1 MQTCEVSV
9 IIPCL
14 DEETTVGVCVAKVIA
29 AFHAL
34 GVSGEVVVA
43 DNGSTDGSAA
53 VASASGARVVACAQR
68 GYGAAIK
75 CGIAAARGRYLIMG
89 DADDTYDFRQLPLL
103 VEKLRAGADLAMG
116 SRLRGGLRPGAMPW
130 LHRWVGTPVLTML
143 LNRFY
148 GTRISDV
155 NCGMRGFTRD
165 AVQRMDLQCDGMEF
179 ASEMVVKAAR
189 HGLRIEEVPLDYHP
203 SPKARKPKL
212 RAFRDGWRHL
222 RFILVL
228 APQWLFVAPGLV
240 LTVAGLIL
248 SAVLFAGSPEVFHI
262 PLGLSAALF
271 ASALVLV
278 GLQVAFFGVFAEVL
292 TVRWGLGGGSA
303 VSRWVRRHFSLEKG
317 LLAGVFVVLIGL
329 GIGSIALAR
338 LLEVSRQGAPVNV
351 PVTKQAIASVDCLL
365 LGIQVVFASFLLSL
379 FDLVA
384 PRPGKLASET

>member
-1 MQTCEVSV
+1 MSTCEISV

-14 DEETTVGVCVAKVIA
+14 DEEATVGVCIAKALASIQT
-29 AFHAL
+29 L
-34 GVSGEVVVA
+34 GVSGEVVVV
-43 DNGSTDGSAA
+43 DNGSQDRSAA
-53 VASASGARVVACAQR
+53 VASGAGARVVTCPRR

-75 CGIAAARGRYLIMG
+75 HGIAAAQGRFLFMG

-103 VEKLRAGADLAMG
+103 MALLRDGADLAMG

-130 LHRWVGTPVLTML
+130 LHRWVGTPVLTAL

-155 NCGMRGFTRD
+155 NCGMRGFTRE

-189 HGLRIEEVPLDYHP
+189 HGLRIDEVPLDYHP

-228 APQWLFVAPGLV
+228 APQWLFVTPGLV

-248 SAVLFAGSPEVFHI
+248 SVVLFTGSPEIFHI

-271 ASALVLV
+271 ASALALV
-278 GLQVAFFGVFAEVL
+278 GLQVAFFGVFAEAL
-292 TVRWGLGGGSA
+292 TISWGFGGGHA
-303 VSRWVRRHFSLEKG
+303 LSRWLQRNFTLEKG
-317 LLAGVFVVLIGL
+317 LLAGGLVVLLGL
-329 GIGSIALAR
+329 GLGSVTVAR

-351 PVTKQAIASVDCLL
+351 PVTKLAIASVDCLL
-365 LGIQVVFASFLLSL
+365 LGIQIVFASFLLSL
-379 FDLVA
+379 FEFVA
-384 PRPGKLASET
+384 PRDER